1 MLLFS
6 KFSISALGARA
17 LPERAA
23 RSLGSYTRKGSWSL
37 ERQTPA
43 HQPEISTAEK
53 VQVCDAEPP
62 RKLTDA
68 SNVLYPAGAGFS
80 HEAERRARDKR
91 LRAFCG

>member
-53 VQVCDAEPP
+53 VQVCENQP
-62 RKLTDA
+62 R
-68 SNVLYPAGAGFS
+68 G
-80 HEAERRARDKR
+80 EAISR
-91 LRAFCG
+91 